1 MLFKV
6 TIQRRVKYCEDRKCV
21 IPYNLQPLAFITV
34 FTCDMFYELHPITL
48 YIPDVAELTLT
59 WNIVVDLWD
68 GRSRGHT
75 NKPVLEK
82 HLLPC

>member
-1 MLFKV
+1 MTENVSFL
-6 TIQRRVKYCEDRKCV
+6 TG
-21 IPYNLQPLAFITV
+21 QPTAFSIYHLLHV
-34 FTCDMFYELHPITL
+34 SSDIFYELHPISL
-48 YIPDVAELTLT
+48 YITDVAVELKLT
-59 WNIVVDLWD
+59 WKIVVDLWD